1 MAAATEPKGDII
13 STYPKMVS
21 SYVVIQL
28 VSYVCS
34 LLSTF
39 GVRGATATAVAAH
52 LAPVETTLC
61 QMMFMTT
68 MHNGPVSDGR
78 LINVCRVGFL
88 IDGIV
93 LFVGSATV
101 FRPESVADA
110 VAAVNLTAI
119 GGTPNNTSGL
129 IGGIIWFIALGV
141 IPGWLGVNMLTLIRR
156 RLLERPG
163 LGAFCDQATRAF
175 LCLMVVQVV
184 VSISTLVP
192 LALATGVEAEI
203 RGRKI
208 VGCASNVNFMI
219 PLLFGMKL
227 AFFDTTGTT
236 VAHWLTC
243 GPTRRIPTSLNVGVS
258 MVILHFLITVIPFVL
273 LLGAASTTA
282 TVFAIHDLL
291 AQGIST
297 QPQCLR
303 RSSAPPSCSGEAVSC
318 LGSTWTPP
326 SADAKRPRRRTR
338 TGSALDVTR
347 AACMRFANQKI
358 SMSVTLWRRRLLIGA
373 KDSST
378 GAAKNRVGARDTHR
392 RHARQKP
399 DATEKCM
406 AWRGVARRT
415 SRLT

>member
-52 LAPVETTLC
+52 LAPIETTLC

-88 IDGIV
+88 IDGIM

-282 TVFAIHDLL
+282 TAFAIHDLL
-291 AQGIST
+291 AQGIYT
-297 QPQCLR
+297 
-303 RSSAPPSCSGEAVSC
+303 APMFAAFFCAAIL
-318 LGSTWTPP
+318 LGGGRELLGLDM
-326 SADAKRPRRRTR
+326 DAAERRRQTTAPADTDR
-338 TGSALDVTR
+338 VSA
-347 AACMRFANQKI
+347 
-358 SMSVTLWRRRLLIGA
+358 
-373 KDSST
+373 
-378 GAAKNRVGARDTHR
+378 
-392 RHARQKP
+392 
-399 DATEKCM
+399 
-406 AWRGVARRT
+406 
-415 SRLT
+415 

>member
-1 MAAATEPKGDII
+1 MACDMGGSWGRCHAVRAKTFLFRLRSRRRRVLIEVIANSHADFTDANNARPRREFNATAMAAATEPKGDII

-21 SYVVIQL
+21 SYVVVQL

-52 LAPVETTLC
+52 LAPIETTLC

-208 VGCASNVNFMI
+208 VGCASNVNFMV

-282 TVFAIHDLL
+282 TAFAIHDLL
-291 AQGIST
+291 AQGIYT
-297 QPQCLR
+297 
-303 RSSAPPSCSGEAVSC
+303 APMFAAFFCAAIL
-318 LGSTWTPP
+318 LGGGRELLGLDM
-326 SADAKRPRRRTR
+326 DAAERRRQTTAPADTDR
-338 TGSALDVTR
+338 VSA
-347 AACMRFANQKI
+347 
-358 SMSVTLWRRRLLIGA
+358 
-373 KDSST
+373 
-378 GAAKNRVGARDTHR
+378 
-392 RHARQKP
+392 
-399 DATEKCM
+399 
-406 AWRGVARRT
+406 
-415 SRLT
+415 